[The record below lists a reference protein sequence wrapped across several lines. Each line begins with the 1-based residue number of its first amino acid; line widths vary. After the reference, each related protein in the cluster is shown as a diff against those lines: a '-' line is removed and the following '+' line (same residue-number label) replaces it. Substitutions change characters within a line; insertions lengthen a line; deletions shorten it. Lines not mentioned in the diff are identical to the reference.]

1 MKLNVDKSSRQSN
14 RIVEF
19 YYPSLTLA
27 PSETSTSPLTSKKG
41 KKQKQQ
47 DADEEKE
54 SKIMWQLHLHRK
66 EVQSSLQHSLEQ
78 VQQYLTQK
86 TSDPNFDIGDGL
98 VESERQLKANFE
110 RYKRLLAID
119 KAEILQTV
127 ALFYQDLFEKK
138 PASTTSKGNGLFTT
152 EPVSVWQRDP
162 SRYWLQ
168 SNTTVF
174 KPVSSIFLSFTTSK
188 YSLFVCR

>member
-1 MKLNVDKSSRQSN
+1 MKFNLDKSSRQSN
-14 RIVEF
+14 RIVEL

-27 PSETSTSPLTSKKG
+27 PSETSTTSLTSKKG

-47 DADEEKE
+47 DVDEEKE
-54 SKIMWQLHLHRK
+54 NQMMWQLHLHRK

-78 VQQYLTQK
+78 VQQYLAQK
-86 TSDPNFDIGDGL
+86 TSDPNFDIGNGL
-98 VESERQLKANFE
+98 VESERQLSANFE

-138 PASTTSKGNGLFTT
+138 PSSSTSKNGLFTT

-168 SNTTVF
+168 SNSTVF
-174 KPVSSIFLSFTTSK
+174 KPVS
-188 YSLFVCR
+188 